1 MFSALKF
8 NPFEFNPF
16 EFNPFEFNLFNA
28 TLLSSICNQALNL
41 DPQKEYLLEKLNAKS
56 LTIIIRDWHKIIN
69 ITPTSS
75 ELIISNELPEIST
88 DCTLKGSLSDL
99 IQMGL
104 SEEPQSFI
112 QNGTIEQSGNFHV
125 LSSYQT
131 LYSALD
137 IDWEHHLA
145 QKIGVMPAHVLLKP
159 FKMATKWLK
168 NSNQKFTHELDDY
181 LHEETKLFPP
191 REEINDF
198 FEDIQALQNDLDRLE
213 ARINLLSKKTE
224 TKNETH

>member
-1 MFSALKF
+1 MFSALK
-8 NPFEFNPF
+8 
-16 EFNPFEFNLFNA
+16 FNPFEFNLFNA
-28 TLLSSICNQALNL
+28 TLLSSICNHTLNL

-56 LTIIIRDWHKIIN
+56 LTIIISDWHKIIN

-75 ELIISNELPEIST
+75 ELIISNTLPETSA
-88 DCTLKGSLSDL
+88 DCALKGSLSDL

-104 SEEPQSFI
+104 SKEPQSFI
-112 QNGTIEQSGNFHV
+112 QDGTIEQSGSFHV

-131 LYSALD
+131 LYNALD
-137 IDWEHHLA
+137 IEWEHHLA
-145 QKIGVMPAHVLLKP
+145 QKIGITPAHILLTP

-168 NSNQKFTHELDDY
+168 NSNQKFIHELDDY

-198 FEDIQALQNDLDRLE
+198 FEDIQSLQNDLDRLE
-213 ARINLLSKKTE
+213 ARINLLSKKNETE
-224 TKNETH
+224 NETH